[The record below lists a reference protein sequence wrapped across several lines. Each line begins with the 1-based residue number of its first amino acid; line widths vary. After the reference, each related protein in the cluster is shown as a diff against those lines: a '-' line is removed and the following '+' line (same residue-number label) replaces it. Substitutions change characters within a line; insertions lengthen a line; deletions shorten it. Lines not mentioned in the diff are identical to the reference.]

1 MSLPRNKR
9 ENTSQ
14 TGATTLLHGARLLTI
29 GLVLMSIYGGLGYY
43 AFGVFF
49 KPIQENFNWER
60 GVTSIA
66 FAIFYIILAVS
77 SPFIGRLTDRH
88 GTRKTFTLGA
98 LILSSGLTLL
108 SLSTNLLHF
117 YIAYGITGLGCSTIG
132 MIPVSYMISSYFKRG
147 RGTAIGI
154 VSSGMGIGGFVLPL
168 IIGIYLIPHFG
179 WRTAYQILALSSLL
193 LILVIVQTAG
203 KANPKEVEPNP
214 PRVER
219 SDGTGVSSQTSMEWT
234 LNSALK
240 APAFWLITCAFILF
254 QMAQVGTTQ
263 HLVNHLTD
271 IGFSIPVATSIFSIT
286 NLFTAIGK
294 LMFGYVSDRLTA
306 KHCAMIVFLLG
317 LVATAVLMILNTASS
332 FLLIG
337 LYVLSMGLAIGGW
350 APITSMLISTNFGM
364 THYGDIFG
372 AFSLFF
378 YISTGI
384 SPTFFGYIYDTT
396 HQYYLAYAFSLLFYS
411 TDIVFVLI
419 YSHLR
424 RGQ

>member
-1 MSLPRNKR
+1 MYPHGNKSKH
-9 ENTSQ
+9 TSQ
-14 TGATTLLHGARLLTI
+14 AGDTPLLYGYRILLT

-49 KPIQENFNWER
+49 KPIQEEFNWER
-60 GVTSIA
+60 GVTSAA
-66 FAIFYIILAVS
+66 FAMFYVVLAVS
-77 SPFIGRLTDRH
+77 SPLIGRLTDRY
-88 GTRKTFTLGA
+88 GPKKTFTLGA
-98 LILSSGLTLL
+98 LILSLGLTLL
-108 SLSTNLLHF
+108 SLSANLLHF

-132 MIPVSYMISSYFKRG
+132 TVPVSYTVSNRFKKR

-154 VSSGMGIGGFVLPL
+154 VSSGMGIGGFIVPL
-168 IIGIYLIPHFG
+168 IIGIYLIPNFG
-179 WRTAYQILALSSLL
+179 WRITYQILALSSLL
-193 LILVIVQTAG
+193 LIIVIAQIIG
-203 KANPKEVEPNP
+203 KATPEGIEPISP
-214 PRVER
+214 SVER
-219 SDGTGVSSQTSMEWT
+219 LHGTRVSSQSPKEST

-240 APAFWLITCAFILF
+240 TPTFWLITCAFFMF

-271 IGFSIPVATSIFSIT
+271 IGFSVPVATAIFSIT

-306 KHCAMIVFLLG
+306 KHCATIIFLLG

-332 FLLIG
+332 SLLIG

-350 APITSMLISTNFGM
+350 APITSLLISTNFGM

-411 TDIVFVLI
+411 GDIVFVLI
-419 YSHLR
+419 YSHFR